1 MKPEVK
7 KKKLNPHTHKKKIF
21 GPHWSEESGV
31 QHKGWDR
38 MQSENG
44 MFSENGNGI
53 RKKKKTR
60 GRRKRRTMNC
70 YLSPSTACNLTFFL

>member
-31 QHKGWDR
+31 QHKGWNR

-53 RKKKKTR
+53 RKKKTK
-60 GRRKRRTMNC
+60 RKEEEENNELLFKPIHCM
-70 YLSPSTACNLTFFL
+70 